1 MTAGVDSSM
10 ESPTGS
16 PMIAVCGKGGV
27 GKTAISALLS
37 RALIEAGR
45 RPVLLIDADPV
56 GGLTAAI
63 GERAVKTLGMVREQI
78 IATARHGDERH
89 TARLAD
95 ELDYLVLEALLER
108 DDYALLAM
116 GRKTEKGC
124 FCPVNTLLRDA
135 IDTLVQPFAA
145 VLIDAEAGIE
155 QINRQVTR
163 RVAQAVVVTDGS
175 SRSRHTLDLIAAMVG
190 PERVGVVANRVRSGA
205 DPAQLGQFPLLGAI
219 PEDEALRQLDREG
232 RPLWELPADNPALR
246 AARDIV
252 SGLRGV
258 IPPRAAPLHGR
269 QRA

>member
-1 MTAGVDSSM
+1 
-10 ESPTGS
+10 
-16 PMIAVCGKGGV
+16 MIAICGKGGV
-27 GKTAISALLS
+27 GKTAVSALVS

-45 RPVLLIDADPV
+45 RPLLLIDADPV

-78 IATARHGDERH
+78 IAAARHGDERH
-89 TARLAD
+89 KARLAD

-163 RVAQAVVVTDGS
+163 RVSQAVVVTDGS

-190 PERVGVVANRVRSGA
+190 PERVAVVANRTGPGA
-205 DPAQLGQFPLLGAI
+205 GPLHLGHIPLLGAI
-219 PEDEALRQLDREG
+219 PEDETLRQFDREG
-232 RPLWELPADNPALR
+232 RPLWELPADNAAVG
-246 AARDIV
+246 AAREVV
-252 SGLRGV
+252 SGLRVVTPAG
-258 IPPRAAPLHGR
+258 AAPLDAG
-269 QRA
+269 QPA